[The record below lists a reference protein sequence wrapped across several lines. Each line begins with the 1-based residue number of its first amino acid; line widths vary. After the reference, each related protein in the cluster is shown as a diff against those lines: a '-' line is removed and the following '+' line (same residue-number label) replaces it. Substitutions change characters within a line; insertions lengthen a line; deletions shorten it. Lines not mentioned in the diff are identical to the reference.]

1 MVVPV
6 NWDEGG
12 KVVAVA
18 LSANTEDEYL
28 IDENYKGRELL
39 HFIQE
44 DVEVSGVVR
53 EDEDK
58 KIITEQK
65 YILKER

>member
-1 MVVPV
+1 MPI
-6 NWDEGG
+6 NWDEEG

-18 LSANTEDEYL
+18 LSANTEGEYL
-28 IDENYKGRELL
+28 IDENYKGREVL

-58 KIITEQK
+58 KIITVQK
-65 YILKER
+65 YILKEM

>member
-28 IDENYKGRELL
+28 IHENYKG
-39 HFIQE
+39 
-44 DVEVSGVVR
+44 
-53 EDEDK
+53 
-58 KIITEQK
+58 
-65 YILKER
+65 

>member
-1 MVVPV
+1 LISGIVVPL
-6 NWDEGG
+6 NWDEVE

-28 IDENYKGRELL
+28 IDENCKGRELL
-39 HFIQE
+39 HFLQE

-58 KIITEQK
+58 K
-65 YILKER
+65 

>member
-1 MVVPV
+1 MKTVR
-6 NWDEGG
+6 D
-12 KVVAVA
+12 
-18 LSANTEDEYL
+18 
-28 IDENYKGRELL
+28 RELL

-58 KIITEQK
+58 KIITVQK
-65 YILKER
+65 